1 MCVLAVSGKTETRK
15 IINFISLLV
24 RGIFAL
30 QSVVKDIEIRSST
43 KKEEEV
49 EKLYA
54 SSTQERLSV
63 AD

>member
-1 MCVLAVSGKTETRK
+1 VSGKAETRK
-15 IINFISLLV
+15 IINFISLLA

-43 KKEEEV
+43 KPEGEV

-54 SSTQERLSV
+54 SSAQERLSV
-63 AD
+63 AN